1 MGLISQ
7 PIFQVTAST
16 PIKPLFLLSV
26 IMSGAGALGKRGHK
40 LNPTILTAILLSFA
54 VCGLSQ
60 QAETKVNARHVIGL
74 ENVKRNRAG
83 KLTVQNGVMQFEAG
97 TTNSKVPTAAIDD
110 ISVGSETTQAGGKA
124 GTVAR
129 TAAIAAPYDS
139 GAALTLLLRTKVD
152 ILTVSYR
159 DSDGGLHAAILALP
173 RSQAEQ
179 ERAQLFAAGAHAS
192 APAEQELKVRKA
204 SVPAAEKAN
213 SEKLSASAI
222 QIEPVE
228 AGDVRIPAEFRSAI
242 YEFLVER
249 VREAGTFRQ
258 VFRSGDRAAGS
269 IPGLVR
275 LHTTVEKFKEGS
287 QMKRE
292 LTAVLGATTVEVSA
306 SVTAT
311 DGRRLLDSRMQGK
324 VHFFG
329 ENLGVTNNL
338 AKRIAKLLSKNFETK
353 AGD

>member
-1 MGLISQ
+1 
-7 PIFQVTAST
+7 
-16 PIKPLFLLSV
+16 
-26 IMSGAGALGKRGHK
+26 
-40 LNPTILTAILLSFA
+40 LNPTSLTAILLSSV

-60 QAETKVNARHVIGL
+60 QAETKVNVRHVIGL

-83 KLTVQNGVMQFEAG
+83 KLTIQNGVMQFEAG
-97 TTNSKVPTAAIDD
+97 TTDAKVPTAAIDD
-110 ISVGSETTQAGGKA
+110 LSIGSETTQAGGKA
-124 GTVAR
+124 GTVAK

-139 GAALTLLLRTKVD
+139 GAALSLLLRTKVD

-159 DSDGGLHAAILALP
+159 DLGGGLHVAILALP

-179 ERAQLFAAGAHAS
+179 ERAQLIAAGAHAS
-192 APAEQELKVRKA
+192 APAGPELKQRKVGA
-204 SVPAAEKAN
+204 PAAQKADVQ
-213 SEKLSASAI
+213 KLSASAI

-269 IPGLVR
+269 IPDLVT

-292 LTAVLGATTVEVSA
+292 VTAVLGATTVDVSA
-306 SVTAT
+306 SVTAS
-311 DGRRLLDSRMQGK
+311 DGRTLLDSRIHGK
-324 VHFFG
+324 VGFFG
-329 ENLGVTNNL
+329 ENLGVTNDL
-338 AKRIAKLLSKNFETK
+338 AKRIAKLLRKNFGTK
-353 AGD
+353 PGD

>member
-1 MGLISQ
+1 
-7 PIFQVTAST
+7 
-16 PIKPLFLLSV
+16 
-26 IMSGAGALGKRGHK
+26 
-40 LNPTILTAILLSFA
+40 LNPTILTAVLLSSA

-83 KLTVQNGVMQFEAG
+83 KLTVQNGGMQFETR
-97 TTNSKVPTAAIDD
+97 TTNTEVPTMAIDD
-110 ISVGSETTQAGGKA
+110 ISIGSETTQAGGKA

-139 GAALTLLLRTKVD
+139 GAVLSLLLRTKVD

-179 ERAQLFAAGAHAS
+179 ERAQLIAAGAHAS
-192 APAEQELKVRKA
+192 APAQQELKERKA
-204 SVPAAEKAN
+204 GVPAAEKADVQ
-213 SEKLSASAI
+213 KLSASAI

-258 VFRSGDRAAGS
+258 VFRSGDRAADS
-269 IPGLVR
+269 VPGLVT
-275 LHTTVEKFKEGS
+275 LHTTVAKFKEGS
-287 QMKRE
+287 QMRRE
-292 LTAVLGATTVEVSA
+292 VTAVLGATTVEVNA
-306 SVTAT
+306 SLTAR
-311 DGRRLLDSRMQGK
+311 DGRTLLDSRIQGK
-324 VHFFG
+324 VRLFG
-329 ENLGVTNNL
+329 ENLGVTNDL
-338 AKRIAKLLSKNFETK
+338 AKRIAKLLHQNFGTK
-353 AGD
+353 PGD

>member
-1 MGLISQ
+1 M
-7 PIFQVTAST
+7 
-16 PIKPLFLLSV
+16 
-26 IMSGAGALGKRGHK
+26 
-40 LNPTILTAILLSFA
+40 NPTILTAILLSSA

-97 TTNSKVPTAAIDD
+97 TTDAKVPAAAIDD
-110 ISVGSETTQAGGKA
+110 LSVGSETTQAGGKA

-129 TAAIAAPYDS
+129 TAALAAPYDS
-139 GAALTLLLRTKVD
+139 GAALSLLMRTKVD

-159 DSDGGLHAAILALP
+159 DSGGGLHAAILALP

-179 ERAQLFAAGAHAS
+179 ERAQLIAAGAHSS
-192 APAEQELKVRKA
+192 APAGQELKERKVG
-204 SVPAAEKAN
+204 VPAAQKGDVQI
-213 SEKLSASAI
+213 LSASAI

-249 VREAGTFRQ
+249 VREARTFRQ

-269 IPGLVR
+269 IPGLVTLR
-275 LHTTVEKFKEGS
+275 TTVEKFKEGS
-287 QMKRE
+287 QMRRE
-292 LTAVLGATTVEVSA
+292 VTAVLGATTVDVSA
-306 SVTAT
+306 LLTAS
-311 DGRRLLDSRMQGK
+311 DGRTLLDSRIHGR
-324 VHFFG
+324 VRFFG
-329 ENLGVTNNL
+329 ENLGVTNDL
-338 AKRIAKLLSKNFETK
+338 AKRIAKLLHKNFRTRPSGSVATASNGRTLLESRFLQ
-353 AGD
+353 GVN